1 LGNRRLSKV
10 RDRILK
16 GENPDNLAI
25 QQPTKFEFVIN
36 TKTAKTLGLVVPQ
49 ALLSIADAIIEWI
62 PSTSGLAL
70 LGRGAM
76 SELSPLLRAERKS
89 YARIELFRL

>member
-49 ALLSIADAIIEWI
+49 ALLSIANAIIE
-62 PSTSGLAL
+62 
-70 LGRGAM
+70 
-76 SELSPLLRAERKS
+76 
-89 YARIELFRL
+89 